1 MKEGRSNEFKEIGN
15 TDDRYSVGFKHL
27 HPCTNY
33 HILFEHGFIETT
45 NETDDYDQD
54 QTDDFFIDNNPI
66 IDNPNA
72 WGVVWYSVKTKFEE
86 IKTAP
91 ENFQAIE
98 VNETAIKLQWKKDH
112 CVEEG
117 YNVWYSLTPGNIIM
131 INMNRLRFFL

>member
-1 MKEGRSNEFKEIGN
+1 MIGN
-15 TDDRYSVGFKHL
+15 TENTYSVGFKQL
-27 HPCTNY
+27 QPCANY
-33 HILFEHGFIETT
+33 HILFEHGFMEKTT
-45 NETDDYDQD
+45 NNEKDGDFYDQD

-66 IDNPNA
+66 IDNPNS

-86 IKTAP
+86 IQTAP